1 MSNVLHLVVDTAHLG
16 VGDVQV
22 GVEHTTDDL
31 SRRITLD
38 ELAQAGVAVEAVGHD
53 ALIAQRTDGVLDLDV
68 VVVDRHLQ
76 VFDEARAVDGTKGL
90 GVGLLRLE
98 VRVTGG
104 HRCNRVLATGQL
116 AQIDAGRGQRLGV
129 DVAAAALAVKAL
141 GEGRLAHVARQRAAQ
156 AQVIKHLHVETGLV
170 GVDRT
175 GRRVVGI
182 SHRNVQSHPL
192 TGGGLEQ
199 RNVQLAEHFLHA
211 VVTRQRRHSREGE
224 DVRAA
229 GGITGGHATDAD
241 GRQVQRRT
249 RVIEV
254 DRISLL
260 VDVLGTV
267 GGTGRGIDRTGPTLS
282 HLAGEQGFT
291 EVLVHVA
298 DAPLVAGDI
307 SVGRSRH
314 VALSE
319 DVDGHA
325 TTDAAVQTYGRLQQ
339 LAVLIL
345 LARIYGLR
353 GSRDLRVGRAVLR
366 QLHIADD
373 LAGDRVFNRVD
384 GQEQTVQTHF
394 TVHAGVLVRTAG
406 LPSGL
411 KLPVIGD
418 VDRGARTPREHGVHV
433 VRSLKLV
440 EVTEARELTQL
451 VDLDGRHILGGHLG
465 LHRGRQIRVTR
476 EDGRV
481 VGVFEFRV
489 TALIDRVG
497 LRRTEQ
503 HLTEQLHTIVH
514 LVGAAQEGRGLFDLC
529 TVGAGALTQV
539 VIRVLRAALHGALTV
554 IHCRRHEGT
563 CTGAILR
570 EDAVEEGERRHRGR
584 AVGQPCRVD
593 TAERREGRLAN
604 VGHGDALRHAR
615 GQGRALI
622 GRVTDVTPVLEPVA
636 QGQRIT
642 VDLVDAAVVEGRDD
656 VDLVTDLGTAGD
668 RHLAV
673 EAVAA
678 LGHTGAGAE
687 LQALELA
694 IEHEVDH
701 TADRVSAVLG
711 RGTAGDDVDI
721 LDEALGQHADVDRT
735 AAVILHHA
743 RAIEQHQRALGAQA
757 AQVDVA
763 GAGVAEQ
770 CARTALGRFGLE

>member
-1 MSNVLHLVVDTAHLG
+1 M
-16 VGDVQV
+16 
-22 GVEHTTDDL
+22 
-31 SRRITLD
+31 
-38 ELAQAGVAVEAVGHD
+38 
-53 ALIAQRTDGVLDLDV
+53 
-68 VVVDRHLQ
+68 
-76 VFDEARAVDGTKGL
+76 
-90 GVGLLRLE
+90 
-98 VRVTGG
+98 
-104 HRCNRVLATGQL
+104 
-116 AQIDAGRGQRLGV
+116 
-129 DVAAAALAVKAL
+129 
-141 GEGRLAHVARQRAAQ
+141 
-156 AQVIKHLHVETGLV
+156 
-170 GVDRT
+170 
-175 GRRVVGI
+175 
-182 SHRNVQSHPL
+182 
-192 TGGGLEQ
+192 
-199 RNVQLAEHFLHA
+199 
-211 VVTRQRRHSREGE
+211 
-224 DVRAA
+224 
-229 GGITGGHATDAD
+229 
-241 GRQVQRRT
+241 
-249 RVIEV
+249 IEV
-254 DRISLL
+254 DRVSLL

-267 GGTGRGIDRTGPTLS
+267 GGTGRGVNRTGPTLS

-307 SVGRSRH
+307 GVGCSRH
-314 VALSE
+314 VALTE
-319 DVDGHA
+319 DVDRHA
-325 TTDAAVQTYGRLQQ
+325 TRHAAIKADGRLQQ
-339 LAVLIL
+339 LAVLVL
-345 LARIYGLR
+345 LAGINSLR
-353 GSRDLRVGRAVLR
+353 GGGDLRVGRAVLR
-366 QLHIADD
+366 QLHVADG
-373 LAGDRVFNRVD
+373 LAAGVLDGVD

-406 LPSGL
+406 LPGGL
-411 KLPVIGD
+411 ELPVVGD
-418 VDRGARTPREHGVHV
+418 IDRGARTPREHGVHV
-433 VRSLKLV
+433 VRGLGLV
-440 EVTEARELTQL
+440 VVAEARELTQL
-451 VDLDGRHILGGHLG
+451 VDLDRRHVLGGHLG
-465 LHRGRQIRVTR
+465 LHSGRQIRVTR

-514 LVGAAQEGRGLFDLC
+514 LVSAAQEGRGLFDLC

-539 VIRVLRAALHGALTV
+539 VIRVLRAALHGALAV
-554 IHCRRHEGT
+554 IHSRRHEGT
-563 CTGAILR
+563 CAGAILR
-570 EDAVEEGERRHRGR
+570 EGAVEEGERRHRGR

-593 TAERREGRLAN
+593 TAERREGRLAD

-656 VDLVTDLGTAGD
+656 VDLVADLGTAGD

-687 LQALELA
+687 LQALELTV
-694 IEHEVDH
+694 EHKVDH

-711 RGTAGDDVDI
+711 RGATGDDVDI

-743 RAIEQHQRALGAQA
+743 RAVEQHQRALSAQA

-770 CARTALGRFGLE
+770 CARTALGRFGLEQLRQLVELVSQRSARVVLLQIGRNHRGDGHRGRHASDLTDAGTGDGDFLHVGVVGRPDQRGGYQS